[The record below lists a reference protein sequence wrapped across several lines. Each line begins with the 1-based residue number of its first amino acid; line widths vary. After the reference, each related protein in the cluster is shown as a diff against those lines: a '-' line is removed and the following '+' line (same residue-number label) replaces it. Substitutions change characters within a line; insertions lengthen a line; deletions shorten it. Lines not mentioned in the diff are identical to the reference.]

1 MSNNLAADSLLLGKS
16 LFERGYNCLTTL
28 EDAMQAM
35 ENVGIQ
41 EESVSRALA
50 LIIRTHSMPQLASKE
65 EQTWNIENFV
75 KAVLKKNSNL
85 NWDTVLAKLDQAE
98 FMVFDPIG
106 FKLLVLSWKCYKKDE
121 PFPVSIFFQPWV
133 HIRAQLSV
141 LYHMVYA
148 PTDLLDLNETM
159 TRKVIPEELVS
170 ALPVSMR
177 QGASQLALQQ
187 LNCLDLIDTIISL
200 VGTAATDD
208 IKVLMDR
215 LAIQAP
221 ELLMIG
227 LAQIQVNE

>member
-106 FKLLVLSWKCYKKDE
+106 FKLLVLSWKCYKK
-121 PFPVSIFFQPWV
+121 VNNI
-133 HIRAQLSV
+133 
-141 LYHMVYA
+141 
-148 PTDLLDLNETM
+148 
-159 TRKVIPEELVS
+159 
-170 ALPVSMR
+170 
-177 QGASQLALQQ
+177 
-187 LNCLDLIDTIISL
+187 TIL
-200 VGTAATDD
+200 T
-208 IKVLMDR
+208 LF
-215 LAIQAP
+215 
-221 ELLMIG
+221 
-227 LAQIQVNE
+227 